1 MWDHLVR
8 FSTWA
13 ENNSGQIQILIA
25 VFAVWLAYAGY
36 KKVLE
41 QISISRDQEKN
52 TFSQRNFE
60 LKLEFLNLCLAI
72 SDKTTVKLMAQH
84 EILRALENSLK
95 VYTSEEDQEELK
107 ATIKILEQKIN
118 ETEMI
123 LELTSKLSERIN
135 KSQEFDF
142 NEQSKH
148 IHYIYE
154 ALIISVDDANRM
166 ELLKSKFLKDD
177 YD

>member
-13 ENNSGQIQILIA
+13 EDNSGQIQILIA
-25 VFAVWLAYAGY
+25 VFALWLAYAGY

-41 QISISRDQEKN
+41 QITISRDQEKN
-52 TFSQRNFE
+52 NFSQRNFE
-60 LKLEFLNLCLAI
+60 AKLEFLNLCLQI
-72 SDKTTVKLMAQH
+72 SDKTSVKLMAQH
-84 EILRALENSLK
+84 EIKRALENSLK
-95 VYTSEEDQEELK
+95 VYTSDEDQEELK
-107 ATIKILEQKIN
+107 ATIEIMEQKIS

-123 LELTSKLSERIN
+123 LRLANKLSEHIN

-142 NEQSKH
+142 NDHSQH

-166 ELLKSKFLKDD
+166 EILKSKFLNDG

>member
-1 MWDHLVR
+1 M
-8 FSTWA
+8 
-13 ENNSGQIQILIA
+13 
-25 VFAVWLAYAGY
+25 
-36 KKVLE
+36 
-41 QISISRDQEKN
+41 
-52 TFSQRNFE
+52 
-60 LKLEFLNLCLAI
+60 
-72 SDKTTVKLMAQH
+72 
-84 EILRALENSLK
+84 ENSVK
-95 VYTSEEDQEELK
+95 VCTSEEDQEELK
-107 ATIKILEQKIN
+107 ATIKILEQKIS

-123 LELTSKLSERIN
+123 LELTNKLSERIN